1 MAFRVTDDAG
11 KVLAS
16 GKDLAALQRQLRPRL
31 RATLSARAG
40 ALTKSGLT
48 EWSFGELPR
57 VFTDGEVRAYPA
69 LVDAGAAV
77 DIRLFETPGSA
88 RAAMRAGTRR
98 LILLGARSPV
108 KDIAARLSTQDKL
121 VLSDNPHGGVAK
133 LFVDCVNCAADSLID
148 AAGGP
153 AWDPDGFAALA
164 ASVRDGLHAAT
175 YAAVEWARTTLGLA
189 HAIEVRLDGLRSPV
203 LEPGR
208 GGHQGPAGRPGGTGI
223 PDGRGAGPAAVRGP
237 LPAGDQRGLDK
248 LAENPGR
255 DAQLMV
261 LVQGVSDEYRNALA
275 ALPAAARGSEEA
287 QAVRWMIE
295 ELRVSLFA
303 QTLGTPA
310 PVSER
315 RVRSAIERIRLPVQ

>member
-1 MAFRVTDDAG
+1 
-11 KVLAS
+11 
-16 GKDLAALQRQLRPRL
+16 
-31 RATLSARAG
+31 
-40 ALTKSGLT
+40 
-48 EWSFGELPR
+48 
-57 VFTDGEVRAYPA
+57 VRAYPA

-77 DIRLFETPGSA
+77 DIRLFETAGAA

-98 LILLGARSPV
+98 LILLGAKSPV

-153 AWDPDGFAALA
+153 AWDPGGFAALA
-164 ASVRDGLHAAT
+164 ASVRGGLHAAT
-175 YAAVEWARTTLGLA
+175 YEAVEWARTTLGLA
-189 HAIEVRLDGLRSPV
+189 HAIDARLNGLRSLV
-203 LEPGR
+203 VEPAVADIRDQLAALVGPGYLTAAGLARLPSVARYLR
-208 GGHQGPAGRPGGTGI
+208 GMER
-223 PDGRGAGPAAVRGP
+223 R
-237 LPAGDQRGLDK
+237 LDK
-248 LAENPGR
+248 LTENPGR
-255 DAQLMV
+255 DAQLMA
-261 LVQGVSDEYRNALA
+261 LVHGVTDEYRDALA

-315 RVRSAIERIRLPVQ
+315 RVRSAIEHIRLSVQCDVAYVACRSPI